1 MLWNTQ
7 TYTGWGRAL
16 SAEGE
21 LARPERAAALA
32 KLCTNPAIGAR
43 RSYGDACLNSKG
55 AAVDMTRLDRILSF
69 DAATGLVEA
78 EAGVPVGELSVVRV
92 FGTKGSLN

>member
-7 TYTGWGRAL
+7 SYTGWGRAL

-32 KLCTNPAIGAR
+32 
-43 RSYGDACLNSKG
+43 
-55 AAVDMTRLDRILSF
+55 
-69 DAATGLVEA
+69 
-78 EAGVPVGELSVVRV
+78 ELYDTPRHWRAP
-92 FGTKGSLN
+92 LLW

>member
-7 TYTGWGRAL
+7 SYTGWGRAL

-32 KLCTNPAIGAR
+32 ELYAHPAIGAR
-43 RSYGDACLNSKG
+43 RSYGDACLNSTG

-69 DAATGLVEA
+69 DATPGLVEA
-78 EAGVPVGELSVVRV
+78 EAGVLAHRAPA
-92 FGTKGSLN
+92 